1 MEDRVV
7 DETELV
13 DRAAFAGARAELGS
27 QIGRIV
33 GYFREDGVK
42 SVAAIAGALRA
53 NDAAAMVRPAHTL
66 KGESRQLGAE
76 LLGDLCETI
85 EDIARTCV
93 ETHDA
98 PDEALE
104 HVIRLKPVF
113 EATLAILERE
123 SNPLVERR
131 PVFGGGFGRRATSG

>member
-1 MEDRVV
+1 MNEG
-7 DETELV
+7 ELI
-13 DRAAFAGARAELGS
+13 DKATFNRARAEIGP

-42 SVAAIAGALRA
+42 SVSAIMEAVRAG
-53 NDAAAMVRPAHTL
+53 DAAALVRPAHTL

-76 LLGDLCETI
+76 PLGDLCEAI
-85 EDIARTCV
+85 EAIARDCV
-93 ETHDA
+93 ELRER

-104 HVIRLKPVF
+104 HVIKLKPMF

-131 PVFGGGFGRRATSG
+131 PQFGAAAGGGFGRRVAL